1 MGEILEIFL
10 KNKRRKNVQMQ
21 FKMSWLKN
29 LALLWISLLN
39 FSSNLQLGDGL
50 QK

>member
-21 FKMSWLKN
+21 FEMSWLKN
-29 LALLWISLLN
+29 LALLWIRLLN